1 MHCCAL
7 VHCERVL
14 LLNRCFVRVIYLQIK
29 TNRGENS
36 QATARMHRKQ
46 QTQHKYTQI
55 YTHNT
60 HKYNTHNSHKYN
72 THNSPMHMHT
82 HMHMQYSHAHVCCC
96 FDTVAFC
103 SECRAPDRRL
113 LSMGVVQ
120 MDADPANGPD
130 GAAAAACA
138 GAVACLAA
146 GCMLQWPTV
155 QAAHPAQG
163 QVHAPQC
170 AP

>member
-1 MHCCAL
+1 MCSCT
-7 VHCERVL
+7 C
-14 LLNRCFVRVIYLQIK
+14 
-29 TNRGENS
+29 
-36 QATARMHRKQ
+36 
-46 QTQHKYTQI
+46 
-55 YTHNT
+55 THNV
-60 HKYNTHNSHKYN
+60 HAHAHAYAHAHA
-72 THNSPMHMHT
+72 HAHT
-82 HMHMQYSHAHVCCC
+82 HAHAYAHAHVCCC

-103 SECRAPDRRL
+103 GECHTPDRWL

-120 MDADPANGPD
+120 MDTDPADGPD

-146 GCMLQWPTV
+146 GCMLRWPAV

-170 AP
+170 APLAILHAVAGKQA